1 MLRVRDTTCATYTEA
16 FSVPKTVCLPSNIVL
31 LVPTCQSHVAPCVRV
46 LLHKVTARVKEERVR
61 NAGKRKP
68 KEEEKYNRVVAQEV
82 LSERVHEPR
91 ARPFACR
98 FFSNVTST
106 FNSKVWQDKHD
117 GKAERNTVV
126 ERWSGTVS
134 VSYVEARQQSRKK
147 QWRKR
152 GYNL

>member
-1 MLRVRDTTCATYTEA
+1 MLGLVETTSATYTEA
-16 FSVPKTVCLPSNIVL
+16 FSIPKTICLPRNIVL

-46 LLHKVTARVKEERVR
+46 LIQKVTARVKKERVC

-82 LSERVHEPR
+82 LSEHEHEPR

-98 FFSNVTST
+98 FFGNVTST

-117 GKAERNTVV
+117 CKAERNTVV
-126 ERWSGTVS
+126 ERWSGTFS
-134 VSYVEARQQSRKK
+134 VSDVEARQQSRKK